1 MIGRLL
7 SCVAR
12 RSFRSSWSS
21 YKSTNKRERGRERKR
36 EREFDEAYI
45 LHSSW
50 IETREIE
57 IERRGEEKR

>member
-1 MIGRLL
+1 MSQEGRFGLL
-7 SCVAR
+7 GR
-12 RSFRSSWSS
+12 RTRALI
-21 YKSTNKRERGRERKR
+21 REKEEERER